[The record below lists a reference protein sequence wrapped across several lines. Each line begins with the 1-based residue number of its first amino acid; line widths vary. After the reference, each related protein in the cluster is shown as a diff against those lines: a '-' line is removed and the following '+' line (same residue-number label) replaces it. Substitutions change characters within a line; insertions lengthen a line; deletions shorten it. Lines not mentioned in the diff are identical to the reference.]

1 MRQFILVLVAITVL
15 LQACEKTIEL
25 DLEQTPS
32 KIVIDAL
39 LTDREGYQFVKIT
52 RSVDFYGT
60 GKSPRV
66 TDAIVTIED
75 DQGEVHHF
83 VHNPGMHEDSVG
95 IYIPE
100 IPFTGTVGYAYKLRV
115 EINGEVYE
123 AEDQMYPVTKIDSI
137 GYRIDVDERN
147 DPEIE
152 GKYYETLFY
161 AKEPPDTKDY
171 YFFKM
176 FRNDS
181 LTYQN
186 ETDVYYSD
194 DRFLA
199 ENIDGVPLPVYYG
212 VGDKAVMEMYSI
224 SRNGFIFFNDLF
236 SLLNNDGGIV
246 GPPPANPRTNLSNG
260 ALGFFQVSAL
270 EISEPVI
277 IQE

>member
-1 MRQFILVLVAITVL
+1 MRQFILILVAITAL

-75 DQGEVHHF
+75 DQGEVHYF
-83 VHNPGMHEDSVG
+83 VHNPGMHKDSVG

-100 IPFTGTVGYAYKLRV
+100 IPFTGTVGYSYKLRV
-115 EINGEVYE
+115 EINGEIYE

-137 GYRIDVDERN
+137 GYRIDEDERG

-270 EISEPVI
+270 EISEPVV